1 MASNALLLEIVIKQF
16 PTLINAI
23 LVTSR
28 YSSMN
33 DVR

>member
-23 LVTSR
+23 LVTWLLQ
-28 YSSMN
+28 YE
-33 DVR
+33 

>member
-23 LVTSR
+23 LVTSLLQ
-28 YSSMN
+28 YE
-33 DVR
+33 

>member
-23 LVTSR
+23 LVTSLVQ
-28 YSSMN
+28 YE
-33 DVR
+33 